1 MNQILYFNH
10 SILEIIIDNLDIF
23 SYHAQEYLALSFCV

>member
-1 MNQILYFNH
+1 MNQILYSDH
-10 SILEIIIDNLDIF
+10 SILEIIMDNLDMF